1 MVKIL
6 RKFWAST
13 EDPRQNPSE
22 KSDIVRFCLVVTG
35 VFVFMALVQFS
46 SANQQIGWACTV
58 AAAAAAIAAFVASVS
73 GRTFLAANILV
84 MTCFAFSCAVVVTT
98 QGSAVA
104 ALFFTSLVPIVALQV
119 VGVRGAI
126 GWFLACLLLLIGLAL
141 KWFTGIVTPIEVG
154 STTMGVSSTQAAI
167 IFLISVFVVLA
178 SSDISRKAAQHRE
191 KLAEDERKRLDR
203 ALVEESARYRAL
215 VEHSRDVIIEI
226 DQPGQVTYA
235 SQNTTEV
242 LGVTNLVGSTLSDR
256 IWPSDQQEQSALFAR
271 MFSEDELLSGVPVRY
286 VGDDDVWRWIE
297 TAGRRYKDSNG
308 IHRVV
313 IRLRDVTAD
322 LDLQRNLQQTQK
334 LQAVGQLAGGVAH
347 DFNNLLTVIMGYAD
361 DIAQEPGRP
370 AEAATEILRNANRGA
385 ALTRQ
390 LLAFSRESVYTPLV
404 IDLSA
409 TVENLSG
416 MLKRLIGE
424 QTPVQL
430 DLADYLPYV
439 EVDPQLLEQAII
451 NLVVNAR
458 DASPT
463 GGIVKIRTGLVADD
477 GDVFVEVADSGTG
490 MSPDIAERA
499 FDPFFTTKDTGS
511 GTGLGLAVVHGAV
524 EQMGGKTTLETTEG
538 EGTSVMIRLPST
550 MLPATTSGHKAH
562 EVEHA
567 SVGGTILV
575 VEDEG
580 SILKLV
586 RVNLAAAGFTV
597 LEAEDGEA
605 ALAIANKL
613 DHPIDLVV
621 SDVILPKMSGPTM
634 VTHLRAIHPNTQA
647 LFISG
652 YPRTHFDDM
661 PSERDG
667 LLQKPFRGDELVS
680 RVRALLNDADDFS
693 AA

>member
-1 MVKIL
+1 M
-6 RKFWAST
+6 
-13 EDPRQNPSE
+13 
-22 KSDIVRFCLVVTG
+22 TG

-46 SANQQIGWACTV
+46 SASEQIGWACIV

-73 GRTFLAANILV
+73 GRTFLAANILIL
-84 MTCFAFSCAVVVTT
+84 TCFAFSCAVVVTT

-141 KWFTGIVTPIEVG
+141 KWFTGIVTPIELD
-154 STTMGVSSTQAAI
+154 STTMAASSIRAAI
-167 IFLISVFVVLA
+167 IFLIFVFMVLA
-178 SSDISRKAAQHRE
+178 ASDISRKAAQHRE
-191 KLAEDERKRLDR
+191 KRAEDERKKLHR
-203 ALVEESARYRAL
+203 ALVEESARYRAI

-242 LGVTNLVGSTLSDR
+242 LAVTNLVGSTLSDR
-256 IWPSDQQEQSALFAR
+256 IWPSDREAQSALFTR
-271 MFSEDELLSGVPVRY
+271 MFSEDELLSSVPVRY

-308 IHRVV
+308 THRVV
-313 IRLRDVTAD
+313 IRLRDVTTD

-361 DIAQEPGRP
+361 DIVQEPGRP

-404 IDLSA
+404 VDLSA

-463 GGIVKIRTGLVADD
+463 GGIVKIRTGLIADD

-538 EGTSVMIRLPST
+538 EGTSVMIRLQST
-550 MLPATTSGHKAH
+550 MLSTTPSDHEAH
-562 EVEHA
+562 EIEDA

-621 SDVILPKMSGPTM
+621 SDVILPKMNGPTM

-680 RVRALLNDADDFS
+680 RARALLNDADDFP

>member
-1 MVKIL
+1 
-6 RKFWAST
+6 
-13 EDPRQNPSE
+13 
-22 KSDIVRFCLVVTG
+22 
-35 VFVFMALVQFS
+35 
-46 SANQQIGWACTV
+46 
-58 AAAAAAIAAFVASVS
+58 
-73 GRTFLAANILV
+73 
-84 MTCFAFSCAVVVTT
+84 
-98 QGSAVA
+98 
-104 ALFFTSLVPIVALQV
+104 
-119 VGVRGAI
+119 
-126 GWFLACLLLLIGLAL
+126 
-141 KWFTGIVTPIEVG
+141 
-154 STTMGVSSTQAAI
+154 MGVSSIQAAI
-167 IFLISVFVVLA
+167 IFLIFVFMVLA
-178 SSDISRKAAQHRE
+178 SSDITRKAAQHRE

-271 MFSEDELLSGVPVRY
+271 MFSEDELLSSVPVRY

-308 IHRVV
+308 THRVV
-313 IRLRDVTAD
+313 IRLRDVSAD

-361 DIAQEPGRP
+361 DIVQEPGHP

-404 IDLSA
+404 VDLSA

-463 GGIVKIRTGLVADD
+463 GGIVKIRTGLIADD

-490 MSPDIAERA
+490 MSLDIAERA
-499 FDPFFTTKDTGS
+499 FEPFFTTKDTGG

-550 MLPATTSGHKAH
+550 MLPATTSGDEAH
-562 EVEHA
+562 EIEDA

-634 VTHLRAIHPNTQA
+634 VTHLRAIHPNTKA

>member
-1 MVKIL
+1 M
-6 RKFWAST
+6 
-13 EDPRQNPSE
+13 
-22 KSDIVRFCLVVTG
+22 TG

-46 SANQQIGWACTV
+46 SASEQIGWACIV

-73 GRTFLAANILV
+73 GRTFLAANILIL
-84 MTCFAFSCAVVVTT
+84 TCFAFSCAVVVTT

-141 KWFTGIVTPIEVG
+141 KWFTGIVTPIELD
-154 STTMGVSSTQAAI
+154 STTMGASSIRAAI
-167 IFLISVFVVLA
+167 IFLIFVFMVLA
-178 SSDISRKAAQHRE
+178 ASDISRKAAQHRE
-191 KLAEDERKRLDR
+191 KRAEDERKKLHR
-203 ALVEESARYRAL
+203 ALVEESARYRAI

-242 LGVTNLVGSTLSDR
+242 LAVTNLVGSTLSDR
-256 IWPSDQQEQSALFAR
+256 IWPSDREAQSALFTR
-271 MFSEDELLSGVPVRY
+271 MFSEDELLSSVPVRY
-286 VGDDDVWRWIE
+286 LGDDDVWRWVE
-297 TAGRRYKDSNG
+297 SAGRRYKDSNG
-308 IHRVV
+308 THRVV

-322 LDLQRNLQQTQK
+322 LDLQHNLQQTQK

-347 DFNNLLTVIMGYAD
+347 DFNNLLTVIMGYAED
-361 DIAQEPGRP
+361 LVQEPGRS
-370 AEAATEILRNANRGA
+370 AEAATEILENAKRGA

-424 QTPVQL
+424 QTLIQL
-430 DLADYLPYV
+430 DLADHLPYV

-451 NLVVNAR
+451 NLVLNAR

-463 GGIVKIRTGLVADD
+463 GAIVKIRTGLIADD
-477 GDVFVEVADSGTG
+477 GDVFVEVTDSGTG
-490 MSPDIAERA
+490 MSPDIAKRA
-499 FDPFFTTKDTGS
+499 FDPFFTTKDSAS

-524 EQMGGKTTLETTEG
+524 EQMGGKTILETTEG
-538 EGTSVMIRLPST
+538 EGTSVVIRLQST
-550 MLPATTSGHKAH
+550 MLSTTPSDHEAH
-562 EVEHA
+562 EVEYA
-567 SVGGTILV
+567 SGGGTVLV

-597 LEAEDGEA
+597 LEAENGEA

-621 SDVILPKMSGPTM
+621 SDVILPKMSGPSM
-634 VTHLRAIHPNTQA
+634 VTHLRAIHPNTRA
-647 LFISG
+647 LYISG
-652 YPRTHFDDM
+652 YPRTHIDDII
-661 PSERDG
+661 SERDG
-667 LLQKPFRGDELVS
+667 FLQKPFRSDELVN
-680 RVRALLNDADDFS
+680 RARALLNDADDFS

>member
-1 MVKIL
+1 M
-6 RKFWAST
+6 
-13 EDPRQNPSE
+13 
-22 KSDIVRFCLVVTG
+22 TG

-46 SANQQIGWACTV
+46 SASQQIGWACTV
-58 AAAAAAIAAFVASVS
+58 AATAAAIAAFVASVS

-84 MTCFAFSCAVVVTT
+84 LTCFAFCCAVVVTT

-141 KWFTGIVTPIEVG
+141 KWFTGIVTPIELD
-154 STTMGVSSTQAAI
+154 STTMGVSSIQAAI
-167 IFLISVFVVLA
+167 IFLIFVFMVLA
-178 SSDISRKAAQHRE
+178 ASDITRKAAQHRE

-203 ALVEESARYRAL
+203 ALAEESARYRAL

-242 LGVTNLVGSTLSDR
+242 LGVTNLVGSALSDR
-256 IWPSDQQEQSALFAR
+256 IWPADQQEQSALFAR
-271 MFSEDELLSGVPVRY
+271 MFSEDELLSSVPVRY

-297 TAGRRYKDSNG
+297 TAGRRYKDSNET
-308 IHRVV
+308 HRVV
-313 IRLRDVTAD
+313 IRLRDVTTD

-347 DFNNLLTVIMGYAD
+347 DFNNLLTVIMGFAD
-361 DIAQEPGRP
+361 DIAQESGRP

-404 IDLSA
+404 IDLSD

-463 GGIVKIRTGLVADD
+463 GGIVKIRTGLIADD

-524 EQMGGKTTLETTEG
+524 EQMGGKTILETTEG
-538 EGTSVMIRLPST
+538 EGTSVVIRLQST
-550 MLPATTSGHKAH
+550 MLSTTPSDHEAH
-562 EVEHA
+562 EIEDA

-621 SDVILPKMSGPTM
+621 SDVILPKMSGPSM
-634 VTHLRAIHPNTQA
+634 VTHLRAIHPNTRA
-647 LFISG
+647 LYISG
-652 YPRTHFDDM
+652 YPRTHIDDII
-661 PSERDG
+661 SERDG
-667 LLQKPFRGDELVS
+667 FLQKPFRSDELVN
-680 RVRALLNDADDFS
+680 RARALLNDADDFS